1 MRRIANGVLLIV
13 AVATATLAALSE
25 PADAQRRARPA
36 AEFCLRGPTGGQ
48 SCAYHTLQQCRKA
61 ASGAGGSCMRNP
73 RFKR

>member
-1 MRRIANGVLLIV
+1 MFRSVQYGLLTIALATAAIV
-13 AVATATLAALSE
+13 ASAEFAE
-25 PADAQRRARPA
+25 AQRRARPQ

-73 RFKR
+73 RYKR

>member
-1 MRRIANGVLLIV
+1 MRGLLKGALLTV
-13 AVATATLAALSE
+13 VAATAVFAVADS
-25 PADAQRRARPA
+25 ADAQRRSRPQ